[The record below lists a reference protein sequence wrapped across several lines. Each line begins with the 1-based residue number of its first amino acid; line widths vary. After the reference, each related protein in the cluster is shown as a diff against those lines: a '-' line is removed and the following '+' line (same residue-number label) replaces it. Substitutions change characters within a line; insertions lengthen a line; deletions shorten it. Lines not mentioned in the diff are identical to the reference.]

1 MLRRVGEPVIHPSVH
16 LFCGDCDLWTSV
28 LLQGKNAKVIIDTS
42 EFDDG
47 EPFIEKKVLF
57 FIYIVVF
64 LLFLLLL
71 CCKMK
76 QANISHNIKFFW
88 YR

>member
-1 MLRRVGEPVIHPSVH
+1 MTGVQTCALPIY
-16 LFCGDCDLWTSV
+16 LWTPV
-28 LLQGKNAKVIIDTS
+28 LLQGENAKVIIDTS